1 MLQIYN
7 ILSGYCPNLSGKI
20 EINANVTGK
29 LIDNNV
35 DYFACF
41 GYSTATRNNAKI
53 VISGICSV
61 LEEMVTDAK
70 SYSSNS
76 NIVIE

>member
-1 MLQIYN
+1 M
-7 ILSGYCPNLSGKI
+7 SGKI

-29 LIDNNV
+29 LIDNEI
-35 DYFACF
+35 DYSACF

-53 VISGICSV
+53 VISGTCSV
-61 LEEMVTDAK
+61 LEEIVADAK
-70 SYSSNS
+70 SYSTYS

>member
-1 MLQIYN
+1 M
-7 ILSGYCPNLSGKI
+7 
-20 EINANVTGK
+20 TGK
-29 LIDNNV
+29 LIDNTV

-41 GYSTATRNNAKI
+41 GYSTATGNNAKI

-61 LEEMVTDAK
+61 LEEMVADAK
-70 SYSSNS
+70 SYSTNS